1 MEKRVVMC
9 ADGQSLRNP
18 AMVGLAGEPLDAFG
32 WLACASSAEDCR
44 RAARL
49 LTAVEEAWI
58 VSCDDMEP
66 INVAAAIKR
75 DDPAK
80 RVFVVSCGQNGSM
93 ASRVANAG
101 IDGLWSESQFLK
113 RFSQVKRACSDAAP
127 SSAKGSATA
136 GSFANVVS
144 VAKAEFSAKSAATGG
159 QSSDADTLAKA
170 CINAVTPQVPSPSMP
185 TGSGSAVLQDGA
197 VPTAKGAVSD
207 TSGIAAVPQSAG
219 PSTATSPTLVLQSR
233 QVMKATASKS
243 AAVIAVASGSGGCGK
258 STVAAIAAALASK
271 ASLSTIAIDAD
282 LQFGDLHYLLGVK
295 EPLRIEEVLAEPSRL
310 DRLGEEAQRGVALI
324 AAPRRL
330 EMSEEV
336 APGLAD
342 VIAKAT
348 SMCDVVIV
356 NTGAFWSDA
365 QPTTFEA
372 ADAVIFLMDSRPSS
386 LRATTHAVEL
396 CARMGVATTSFT
408 FAVNRHDRTKLL
420 SAVDVSCSLRGAHAV
435 ELPEGGRDVDE
446 LLGSG
451 YIQELLDSRNPLVG
465 AVKDV
470 LERVLPA
477 EKRETL
483 TNAKTEPARKRRSL
497 FGRGG

>member
-18 AMVGLAGEPLDAFG
+18 AMVGLAGEPLDALG
-32 WLACASSAEDCR
+32 WLACASGAEECR
-44 RAARL
+44 KAARL
-49 LTAVEEAWI
+49 LSAVEEAWI

-66 INVAAAIKR
+66 INVAAAVKH
-75 DDPAK
+75 DDPSK

-113 RFSQVKRACSDAAP
+113 RFSQVKRACADLETKAQSENAP
-127 SSAKGSATA
+127 RQEPLLRMRKVSTQAPAPASAPG
-136 GSFANVVS
+136 VVVES
-144 VAKAEFSAKSAATGG
+144 VASVPQQAVGNAPQGAKPAVAVSSEHAPQPRAAAAT
-159 QSSDADTLAKA
+159 
-170 CINAVTPQVPSPSMP
+170 
-185 TGSGSAVLQDGA
+185 
-197 VPTAKGAVSD
+197 
-207 TSGIAAVPQSAG
+207 
-219 PSTATSPTLVLQSR
+219 
-233 QVMKATASKS
+233 SKS

-258 STVAAIAAALASK
+258 STVSAIAAALVAK
-271 ASLSTIAIDAD
+271 AGLAVIAIDAD
-282 LQFGDLHYLLGVK
+282 LQFGDLHYLLGIK
-295 EPLRIEEVLAEPSRL
+295 EPLRIEEALAEPSRL
-310 DRLGEEAQRGVALI
+310 DRLGEEARKGVALI

-336 APGLAD
+336 ASELSGI
-342 VIAKAT
+342 IAKAAAL
-348 SMCDVVIV
+348 CDVVVV

-365 QPTTFEA
+365 QAAAFEA
-372 ADAVIFLMDSRPSS
+372 ADAVLFLMDSRPSS

-408 FAVNRHDRTKLL
+408 FVVNRHDRTKLL

-451 YIQELLDSRNPLVG
+451 YVQELIGSKSPLV
-465 AVKDV
+465 ASVKE
-470 LERVLPA
+470 LLGRVLP
-477 EKRETL
+477 EDKREAL
-483 TNAKTEPARKRRSL
+483 ESVKAEPSRKRRSL